1 VKFGVDGRYLSD
13 RIASGVPRYVHEICL
28 NLEQA
33 IPEATFIVYTQD
45 AKGWTPPSARWV
57 MRDEPIE
64 FFRRIKPNLW
74 LKLRMGALCE
84 RDGLDVFWSGCG
96 LLPRLSRKILACM
109 TIQDINQVLVPET
122 MSWGNRLSVSAFIA
136 GDLRR
141 ADIVFAGSYGTAQRV
156 KHHYG
161 RKADAVVQSS
171 VSPTFRP
178 IPPPEYQPVLIRH
191 GLTQK
196 YMMTVGVS
204 EPRKNLSR
212 LFDAIEEL
220 HSEDRLGGR
229 RVAMIGRPGWKN
241 KAVRERIER
250 FSKTWL
256 LPLGFVED
264 ADLASLYSGTDLFL
278 FPSIYEGFGI
288 PALEARSC
296 GALVMATD
304 IPEIREAAGDDAV
317 YSEGPDV
324 PALKSAILAGLARAD
339 ARDDSRNPEPV
350 KWPTWGDGAN
360 TMAAAIRAR
369 LRPA

>member
-1 VKFGVDGRYLSD
+1 
-13 RIASGVPRYVHEICL
+13 
-28 NLEQA
+28 
-33 IPEATFIVYTQD
+33 
-45 AKGWTPPSARWV
+45 